1 MKKFIFLLLL
11 CFTLTAIFNGCGDKE
26 ELVSFEAFNPE
37 VGVYDL
43 GDGWEIN
50 PTTFVKG
57 FIQPEENGTYTAK
70 ISFVIDLIK
79 PDGTKIQNI
88 ANGIEEKNQN
98 EKFSD
103 LRIEAQFELDTTYS
117 IGNYKLILNLKDEH
131 SKKTFSIEKDF
142 ALDTEE

>member
-11 CFTLTAIFNGCGDKE
+11 SFTLTAIFNGCGDKE

-88 ANGIEEKNQN
+88 ANGIEEKSQN
-98 EKFSD
+98 EKFLD
-103 LRIEAQFELDTTYS
+103 LKIEAQFELDTTYS

-131 SKKTFSIEKDF
+131 GKKTSSIEKDF
-142 ALDTEE
+142 TLDTEE